1 MDLID
6 CTHTNPTL
14 LFKLYI
20 NIQVNY
26 RFLYIKNQVTS
37 QLYLFTHKNPETQ
50 KNKELGK
57 QSPQCYLYF
66 SFSFN
71 R

>member
-14 LFKLYI
+14 LFKLYVK
-20 NIQVNY
+20 IQVNC

-50 KNKELGK
+50 KNKRIRQTITTML
-57 QSPQCYLYF
+57 F
-66 SFSFN
+66 VF
-71 R
+71 